1 MEDRFSVTHRM
12 GGGDIVN
19 EVTVDLV
26 DRLISELDEDAG
38 DPEHFEV
45 AITDEET
52 GWCLVAYGGSK
63 GQMLWYNA
71 DGPRVERLITGLS
84 RPKMAELFV
93 MLGRERIDE
102 IGQEPWM
109 VEPPR
114 QIDMAAYDRL
124 RRGED

>member
-1 MEDRFSVTHRM
+1 VEDRFSVTHRL
-12 GGGDIVN
+12 GDGDIVD
-19 EVTVDLV
+19 EITVDLV
-26 DRLISELDEDAG
+26 DGLLSELDEDLA

-63 GQMLWYNA
+63 GQMLWCNA
-71 DGPRVERLITGLS
+71 DGPRVERVMTGLS
-84 RPKMAELFV
+84 RHKMAELFL
-93 MLGRERIDE
+93 MLGRERFDE
-102 IGQEPWM
+102 IGQEPWV

-124 RRGED
+124 RRGEG